1 MSVLKE
7 KLKTMQFLIRKI
19 KQYTSTD
26 INKVNSKVFEV
37 KGRSSFP
44 FSILSF
50 SNTIILSFNIKCKK
64 KKKKSEKRILP
75 GSYEFVKKVL

>member
-1 MSVLKE
+1 MSVLKV

-64 KKKKSEKRILP
+64 KKKSEKRILP

>member
-64 KKKKSEKRILP
+64 KKKSEKRILP